1 MLRVVV
7 MEMLGAACVFIG
19 IPVVV
24 MFWGVALGL
33 N

>member
-1 MLRVVV
+1 